1 MNLLGYK
8 GNYPNFYKDG
18 EILRPHLA
26 KSYETVYLVG
36 REKNVKHIVYCF
48 ESCDKESLNIFLLCG
63 TALLKK
69 GEEATD
75 IISCLFNAK
84 GRRIFSGI
92 SQYIPFE
99 DYEKNIDELNLF
111 ASAAAKKSELKK
123 LSKKEKEVC
132 GRITF
137 DNGCLYYLIL
147 GILFSLA
154 FNICF
159 FIFAFLLC
167 LIFTSPKEAFDVMLS
182 LPWLEA
188 FLFAS
193 IAFAGATALTDFL
206 SNHNR

>member
-36 REKNVKHIVYCF
+36 REKNVKHIVHCF

-99 DYEKNIDELNLF
+99 DYEKNILF
-111 ASAAAKKSELKK
+111 DT
-123 LSKKEKEVC
+123 
-132 GRITF
+132 R
-137 DNGCLYYLIL
+137 Y
-147 GILFSLA
+147 
-154 FNICF
+154 
-159 FIFAFLLC
+159 FIFARIQHLLFY
-167 LIFTSPKEAFDVMLS
+167 IRVFAVFDIHFTERSF
-182 LPWLEA
+182 
-188 FLFAS
+188 
-193 IAFAGATALTDFL
+193 
-206 SNHNR
+206 